1 MSNFY
6 KILDVVSYEYD
17 HLIVVVMD
25 VTNVFTKKFVKNTF
39 SKFPFLNEKNM
50 MTDDI
55 LHRFRC
61 IYVLLLS
68 DVQIQLFAGKKV

>member
-6 KILDVVSYEYD
+6 KILDVVSYEYV

-25 VTNVFTKKFVKNTF
+25 VTNDFTKNFVKNTF